1 MISETYRTEID
12 NVKDLYVVM
21 QCTTGWN
28 IVIAIQKHLEIYG
41 NIVKMKQIIIPK
53 HVQIS
58 LNQNWQ
64 TVSLMQVLVMQK

>member
-1 MISETYRTEID
+1 
-12 NVKDLYVVM
+12 M